1 MSKKKSY
8 KGKQHQQT
16 SSNIST
22 QQTIIPKT
30 VNKKTSNSDLF
41 TFLENHLKTNQK
53 KYIIF
58 ILFLAVLFGF
68 FCFDAKVS
76 TANDDSLYIEA
87 GASYAK
93 DFFGYFYTANAPLY
107 PIVLGFIIKLF
118 GVKLILMKLFSLL
131 FFVLGI
137 WFTYKAFKD
146 RIPYI
151 ILIPALLITAINF
164 PYLMYASL
172 TYAET
177 LSFFVMGL
185 SFLLLFNFFDK
196 IDAESFNIKKQAW
209 LFLIIGAICLLQL
222 LTRNVALVLIAVIVI
237 YFFLNK
243 KYIPAILSIV
253 SFGIFY
259 ALYKVI
265 LNLVWPQASSQ
276 FAAQSKL
283 MFQKDVY
290 NQQLGQETIWGFV
303 ERFWTNCEIY
313 ISSRFYYVLG
323 FVKETAENNL
333 LLTIVSI
340 AIILTSLYFIYKNKQ
355 KYLLFSTLYY
365 IAMLAV
371 TFITLHTSW
380 GQTRLIMVYLPFI
393 LFTIFYLFYILGKQF
408 NGVQFA
414 LPLFIFI
421 LVISNLKATIVNGK
435 ERFPIFLENINGN
448 PALGYTPDWQNYVNM
463 SIWCKNNLPKENI
476 AVRKAPM
483 SYIFSE
489 GKEFYPVY
497 NVPTQDADSLLTPL
511 IENKVNYI
519 VTSELR
525 LDPNRY
531 MADQFINTMHRYVY
545 YIAQKYPNAF
555 ELVHNEGEFEK
566 STLYK
571 INYNYI
577 DSIRAMSK

>member
-1 MSKKKSY
+1 MSKKKNF
-8 KGKQHQQT
+8 KGKQHQANATT
-16 SSNIST
+16 SNK
-22 QQTIIPKT
+22 QQTVTPKST
-30 VNKKTSNSDLF
+30 HKKTENSDLF
-41 TFLENHLKTNQK
+41 VFLENHFKNNQK
-53 KYIIF
+53 KYIIL
-58 ILFLAVLFGF
+58 ILFLAILFGF

-87 GASYAK
+87 GANYAK
-93 DFFGYFYTANAPLY
+93 NFFGYFYTANAPLY
-107 PIVLGFIIKLF
+107 PIFLGLVIKLF
-118 GVKLILMKLFSLL
+118 GIKLVLMKLFSLL
-131 FFVLGI
+131 FFVLGL

-146 RIPYI
+146 RIPYL

-185 SFLLLFNFFDK
+185 SFYVLFNFFDK
-196 IDAESFNIKKQAW
+196 LDSNTFDIKKNAW
-209 LFLIIGAICLLQL
+209 QFLIVGAICLLQL
-222 LTRNVALVLIAVIVI
+222 LTRNVALIFIAVIVI
-237 YFFLNK
+237 YFILEK
-243 KYIPAILSIV
+243 KYIPAALSIV

-259 ALYKVI
+259 GLYKLI
-265 LNLVWPQASSQ
+265 LTLIWPAANSQ

-290 NQQLGQETIWGFV
+290 NQQLGQETTWGFV
-303 ERFWTNCEIY
+303 ERFWGNCEIY

-323 FVKETAENNL
+323 FVKETAERNTM
-333 LLTIVSI
+333 LTIISI
-340 AIILTSLYFIYKNKQ
+340 VIILVSLFYIYKNKQ
-355 KYLLFSTLYY
+355 KYLLFSTLYFL
-365 IAMLAV
+365 AMLAV
-371 TFITLHTSW
+371 TFVTLHTSW

-408 NGVQFA
+408 SFTQFA
-414 LPLFIFI
+414 LPLILFI
-421 LVISNLKATIVNGK
+421 LLVSNLKATITNGK
-435 ERFPIFLENINGN
+435 ERFPMFIENINGN
-448 PALGYTPDWQNYVNM
+448 PAYGYTPDWQNYVNM
-463 SIWCKNNLPKENI
+463 SIWCKDNLPKENI
-476 AVRKAPM
+476 AIRKAPM
-483 SYIFSE
+483 SYIFSG

-497 NVPTQDADSLLTPL
+497 NVPTQDADSLLDPL
-511 IENKVNYI
+511 IQNKVNYI

-531 MADQFINTMHRYVY
+531 IANQFVNTMHRYVY

-555 ELVHNEGEFEK
+555 EEIHNEGQFEK

-577 DSIRAMSK
+577 DSIRIINK